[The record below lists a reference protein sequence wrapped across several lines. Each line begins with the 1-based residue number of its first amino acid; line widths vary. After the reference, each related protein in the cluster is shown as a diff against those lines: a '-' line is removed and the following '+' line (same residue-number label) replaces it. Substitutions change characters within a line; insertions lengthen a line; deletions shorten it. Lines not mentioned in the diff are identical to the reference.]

1 VVVFASIEEEKASL
15 SAAVPDLLIADIALA
30 GESGLDLARWLRG
43 HAYER
48 LRDLPA
54 IALTAY
60 AHPED
65 RLRALA
71 AGFTM
76 HLPKPVEPDELAV
89 VVASVV
95 GRFKVG

>member
-1 VVVFASIEEEKASL
+1 
-15 SAAVPDLLIADIALA
+15 
-30 GESGLDLARWLRG
+30 
-43 HAYER
+43 

-60 AHPED
+60 AHAED

-76 HLPKPVEPDELAV
+76 HVPKPVEADELAV

-95 GRFKVG
+95 GRFRVG